1 MLFVDLV
8 NLENILLLAYTRW
21 KRTILKTWMAM
32 VLKTCLHQK
41 AAKKKFLQYMGVSND
56 DDMVVAR
63 RSSVSMFSDRILPC
77 VCTNPSTATIL
88 KQGDR
93 LLMLGHTDPQR
104 RNPKQLLRS
113 ISKQRLQ
120 FYEANE
126 NTDIEIQNFD
136 AIESNLGKSSNKY
149 VANQPRI
156 RLGIL

>member
-1 MLFVDLV
+1 
-8 NLENILLLAYTRW
+8 
-21 KRTILKTWMAM
+21 
-32 VLKTCLHQK
+32 
-41 AAKKKFLQYMGVSND
+41 MGVSND

-77 VCTNPSTATIL
+77 VCTNPSTSTIL

-104 RNPKQLLRS
+104 RNPKQLLRAK
-113 ISKQRLQ
+113 SKQRLQ
-120 FYEANE
+120 YYEANE
-126 NTDIEIQNFD
+126 NTDIEIQSFD
-136 AIESNLGKSSNKY
+136 AIESNFAKSSNKY

>member
-1 MLFVDLV
+1 MGCACSVYHFEDLDGDGIED
-8 NLENILLLAYTRW
+8 LPPPKGCKE
-21 KRTILKTWMAM
+21 
-32 VLKTCLHQK
+32 
-41 AAKKKFLQYMGVSND
+41 KFLQYMGVSND

-77 VCTNPSTATIL
+77 VCTNPSTSTIL

-104 RNPKQLLRS
+104 RNPKQLLRAK
-113 ISKQRLQ
+113 SKQRLQ
-120 FYEANE
+120 YYEANE
-126 NTDIEIQNFD
+126 NTDIEIQSFD
-136 AIESNLGKSSNKY
+136 AIESNFAKSSNKY